1 MVSQQPAPLP
11 SPEFSPGTPT
21 RQQSP
26 IFFGP
31 DGLRAGWSIL
41 LFIGVV
47 AALAVPFQWLVHA
60 IMVHRH
66 IAPPAT
72 GGELRPAIFILSEG
86 VTLLIVLIATA
97 LMGKVEGHRFTFYGL
112 AGGGRA
118 RQFFIGLL
126 CGFAFLSLLVEILRA
141 THHLTLTP
149 SGLPAATAIEYAM
162 AWGICFLLVGMLEE
176 VLLRGYLLFT
186 LARGIRFWPAAVIL
200 ALAFGG
206 IHRGNPGESPIGLL
220 SAALIAL
227 VFSLSLWRLGHLW
240 WAIGFHAAWDWSQ
253 SYLYGTPDSGLVS
266 VGRLMTAH
274 PSGRILISGGATGPE
289 GSAWVLLIILLATLF
304 VWRTQPNRGIRLAK
318 ESDRHSSSI

>member
-1 MVSQQPAPLP
+1 METQQPAPLP
-11 SPEFSPGTPT
+11 SPESSFETPAK
-21 RQQSP
+21 RQSP
-26 IFFGP
+26 VFFGP

-41 LFIGVV
+41 LFLGVV

-66 IAPPAT
+66 IAPPAK
-72 GGELRPAIFILSEG
+72 GAELQPAIFILSEG

-112 AGGGRA
+112 AGAGRA

-126 CGFAFLSLLVEILRA
+126 SGFAFLSLLVEILRA

-149 SGLPAATAIEYAM
+149 SGLPPATGIEYAL
-162 AWGICFLLVGMLEE
+162 AWGICFLFVGMLEE
-176 VLLRGYLLFT
+176 LLLRGYLLFT

-206 IHRGNPGESPIGLL
+206 MHRGNPGESPIGLL

-266 VGRLMTAH
+266 AGRLMSAH
-274 PSGRILISGGATGPE
+274 PSGPILISGGATGPE
-289 GSAWVLLIILLATLF
+289 GSAWVLLIIVLVTLF
-304 VWRTQPNRGIRLAK
+304 IWRTQPNRGIRLAK

>member
-1 MVSQQPAPLP
+1 MENQQPEPLP
-11 SPEFSPGTPT
+11 SPEFSPGRPVKH
-21 RQQSP
+21 QSP

-41 LFIGVV
+41 LYIAIL
-47 AALAVPFQWLVHA
+47 AALAVPFQLLVHA
-60 IMVHRH
+60 IMMHRH
-66 IAPPAT
+66 IAPPAKSS
-72 GGELRPAIFILSEG
+72 ELKPALFIMSEG

-112 AGGGRA
+112 AGTGRA

-141 THHLTLTP
+141 THHLALTP
-149 SGLPAATAIEYAM
+149 SGLPAATAIEFAL
-162 AWGICFLLVGMLEE
+162 AWGICFLFVGMLEE
-176 VLLRGYLLFT
+176 LLLRGYLLFT

-266 VGRLMTAH
+266 AGRLMTAH
-274 PSGRILISGGATGPE
+274 PSGPILISGGATGPE

-304 VWRTQPNRGIRLAK
+304 VWRTQPNRGIQLAK
-318 ESDRHSSSI
+318 ESDRHSTSI

>member
-1 MVSQQPAPLP
+1 METQQPASHP
-11 SPEFSPGTPT
+11 SPEFSPGSPAKH
-21 RQQSP
+21 QSA

-41 LFIGVV
+41 LFVAIF
-47 AALAVPFQWLVHA
+47 AALAVPLQLLVHA

-66 IAPPAT
+66 IAPPAK
-72 GGELRPAIFILSEG
+72 GAELRPAIFILSEG
-86 VTLLIVLIATA
+86 VTLLLVLIATA

-112 AGGGRA
+112 AGTDRA
-118 RQFFIGLL
+118 RQFFVGLL

-149 SGLPAATAIEYAM
+149 SPLPAATAIEYAL
-162 AWGICFLLVGMLEE
+162 AWGICFLFVGLLEE
-176 VLLRGYLLFT
+176 LLLRGYLLFT

-266 VGRLMTAH
+266 AGRLMTAH
-274 PSGRILISGGATGPE
+274 PSGSILVSGGATGPE